1 MSLLS
6 TLESIDAPELSLR
19 RVHAGDLPALLAVNG
34 DPEVTRFLPY
44 RPWRDLDD
52 ATAWLARMQALH
64 DGGSGAQLVLQRRA
78 DAALLG
84 TLLLFRLDADHGRVE
99 IGYVLG
105 RAHWGGGWMRR
116 ALLATCAHAFG
127 TLGLRRIEAEV
138 QPANTRSA
146 GLLRR
151 VGFTHEGTA
160 RRRWVGSDGVPY
172 DTLLFGLLAD
182 DPVTAV

>member
-6 TLESIDAPELSLR
+6 SFDSIDTPDLVLR
-19 RVHAGDLPALLAVNG
+19 RVHAGDLPALLMVNG

-52 ATAWLARMQALH
+52 AAAWLARMQVLE
-64 DGGSGAQLVLQRRA
+64 DGGSGLQLVLQRRA

-105 RAHWGGGWMRR
+105 RAHWGRGWMAR
-116 ALLATCAHAFG
+116 AVRATCAHAFG
-127 TLGLRRIEAEV
+127 TLGLRRVEAEV
-138 QPANTRSA
+138 QPANQPSA
-146 GLLRR
+146 GLLRHL
-151 VGFTHEGTA
+151 GFHHEGTA
-160 RRRWVGSDGVPY
+160 RRRWVGLDGVPY

-182 DPVTAV
+182 DRVTGA